1 VRSFDAQRPR
11 SAPTSF
17 HGLTLTG
24 EPIERT
30 FRGLTLIVAI
40 KPHCDGCREFAE
52 STLNEF
58 SALDVIFVT
67 AEFDL
72 DNEWRDVGHEIVV
85 APALL
90 IQLDVRWPP
99 FYILVDADSARV
111 LVEGV
116 IFAPGQ
122 VAEEISPY
130 LPD

>member
-1 VRSFDAQRPR
+1 MRSFDAQRPR
-11 SAPTSF
+11 VAPTSF
-17 HGLTLTG
+17 CGLTLTG
-24 EPIERT
+24 EPVERT

-40 KPHCDGCREFAE
+40 KPHCDGCRAFAE
-52 STLNEF
+52 SPLSEF

-67 AEFDL
+67 AQFDD

-99 FYILVDADSARV
+99 FYVLVDADSARV

-116 IFAPGQ
+116 VFGPSQ
-122 VAEEISPY
+122 VADEISPY
-130 LPD
+130 LAV